1 MYASKPTDAKTPE
14 STGRLLLIIGTAL
27 ALVDGLLYVVGQLGT
42 RYIQPKLHAL
52 RIFARSFA
60 PHTQDPTAQVVIEAL
75 RHREICLYGQLIAAR
90 DVLLAA
96 HDQYVWLLW
105 RSCVIGFGVWCVALL
120 IFRLLE
126 TWDQAAEAS
135 RPCRSPMG
143 IKHEDRW
150 LACRSSRHVSSTGR

>member
-60 PHTQDPTAQVVIEAL
+60 LFLRLRPFTRKPTRCRPSPPTRHSLSPGAL
-75 RHREICLYGQLIAAR
+75 T
-90 DVLLAA
+90 V
-96 HDQYVWLLW
+96 
-105 RSCVIGFGVWCVALL
+105 
-120 IFRLLE
+120 
-126 TWDQAAEAS
+126 
-135 RPCRSPMG
+135 
-143 IKHEDRW
+143 K
-150 LACRSSRHVSSTGR
+150 

>member
-75 RHREICLYGQLIAAR
+75 RHREIYLYGQLIAAR
-90 DVLLAA
+90 DVLLPPMTSMSGCSGARA
-96 HDQYVWLLW
+96 SLALA
-105 RSCVIGFGVWCVALL
+105 SGVW
-120 IFRLLE
+120 
-126 TWDQAAEAS
+126 
-135 RPCRSPMG
+135 PC
-143 IKHEDRW
+143 
-150 LACRSSRHVSSTGR
+150 